1 MSNNLKV
8 ISSAWEMDGFLG
20 LLRDQIFNF
29 EKGKSFLLDLR
40 KIDFKDTEYIDK
52 DYVRNL
58 WYIPIFMEWQDLNLK
73 AIVSSE
79 DYKRFVNL
87 KSEILNE
94 LERILDVP

>member
-1 MSNNLKV
+1 MNNNLQA

-20 LLRDQIFNF
+20 LLRDQILSF
-29 EKGKSFLLDLR
+29 EKGNSFLLNL
-40 KIDFKDTEYIDK
+40 KEIDFDDTESIDK
-52 DYVRNL
+52 EYVRNL
-58 WYIPIFMEWQDLNLK
+58 WYIPIFMEWKSLNLK
-73 AIVSSE
+73 DILASD